1 MVEAVRRE
9 NLSQRAPTINRN
21 YTDTYKV
28 SGMFSDNSMSAA
40 LIRLEQLKQAKQRAE
55 NHLIKH

>member
-40 LIRLEQLKQAKQRAE
+40 LIRLEQLKQAKQRA
-55 NHLIKH
+55 